1 MNAEPQTAAPP
12 AARGAGVPALT
23 GAVTRATPAATAGT
37 LTGTLGLAAAC
48 WAIAVWRMHGMDMG
62 PRPGSARP
70 GAGSSG
76 FHGAGELVF
85 QSV

>member
-48 WAIAVWRMHGMDMG
+48 WAIAVWRMHGMDIGTATRLG
-62 PRPGSARP
+62 PF
-70 GAGSSG
+70 GAFIAVGRR
-76 FHGAGELVF
+76 
-85 QSV
+85 